1 MKKIETNYIKLND
14 FNHYA
19 QFGVEWL
26 QDTETFVIHNGF
38 VFKITKNGV
47 FNNDIKICS
56 YFQGNK
62 KFIADEIKYRVKNK
76 NIFVKLIK

>member
-1 MKKIETNYIKLND
+1 
-14 FNHYA
+14 
-19 QFGVEWL
+19 
-26 QDTETFVIHNGF
+26 F